1 MTACAAAML
10 YKLFALAVFLQPADG
25 LILTPSAAIRPV
37 SSVAS
42 PLVVP
47 RVPTIEMGRGD
58 KRTAKGKRKAGSH
71 GNCRPD
77 NGELRRRRNGPM
89 TAAAPS
95 AAAAEPVPEPMPEPV
110 PEPVAEAAPEPEPAA
125 DAAPALSAGE
135 LMKLVKTLKAELP
148 RAEMKACKE
157 ALEANG
163 GDVAAAKASI
173 EAEMASV
180 WAAEDEAKAEAL
192 KEGTVKLMEMR
203 DAKAQKKFAEAEAK
217 ASEAAAEAGEA
228 PPVPETAQA

>member
-71 GNCRPD
+71 GISRPD
-77 NGELRRRRNGPM
+77 NGELRRR
-89 TAAAPS
+89 AAAR
-95 AAAAEPVPEPMPEPV
+95 
-110 PEPVAEAAPEPEPAA
+110 
-125 DAAPALSAGE
+125 AG
-135 LMKLVKTLKAELP
+135 
-148 RAEMKACKE
+148 
-157 ALEANG
+157 G
-163 GDVAAAKASI
+163 
-173 EAEMASV
+173 
-180 WAAEDEAKAEAL
+180 
-192 KEGTVKLMEMR
+192 
-203 DAKAQKKFAEAEAK
+203 
-217 ASEAAAEAGEA
+217 A
-228 PPVPETAQA
+228 PPTAEE

>member
-1 MTACAAAML
+1 MEMRDAKAQ
-10 YKLFALAVFLQPADG
+10 KKFAEA
-25 LILTPSAAIRPV
+25 
-37 SSVAS
+37 
-42 PLVVP
+42 
-47 RVPTIEMGRGD
+47 E
-58 KRTAKGKRKAGSH
+58 AK
-71 GNCRPD
+71 
-77 NGELRRRRNGPM
+77 
-89 TAAAPS
+89 
-95 AAAAEPVPEPMPEPV
+95 AAAEAAEPA
-110 PEPVAEAAPEPEPAA
+110 AEAAPAPA
-125 DAAPALSAGE
+125 ALSAGE

-192 KEGTVKLMEMR
+192 KEGTVKLMEIR
-203 DAKAQKKFAEAEAK
+203 DAEAQKKFAEAEAK

>member
-1 MTACAAAML
+1 
-10 YKLFALAVFLQPADG
+10 
-25 LILTPSAAIRPV
+25 
-37 SSVAS
+37 
-42 PLVVP
+42 
-47 RVPTIEMGRGD
+47 MGRGD
-58 KRTAKGKRKAGSH
+58 KRTAKGKRKAGSF
-71 GNCRPD
+71 GNVRPR
-77 NGELRRRRNGPM
+77 NGEIRRRQNGPG
-89 TAAAPS
+89 ADLGIPS
-95 AAAAEPVPEPMPEPV
+95 APEPEPMPEPV

-163 GDVAAAKASI
+163 GDVAEAKASI

-192 KEGTVKLMEMR
+192 KEGTVNLMEMR

-217 ASEAAAEAGEA
+217 AAEAAPEAEPE
-228 PPVPETAQA
+228 PEPVAA